1 MGKKVQTLCNVCDD
15 RYISAHYASC
25 FTGTSF
31 PPLMVGHPI
40 TLRHSLC
47 SRAIGRFYTTHDQTQ
62 PLPLEGSETPIYSKA
77 SVYQAASAT
86 LSAIAIPLLHI
97 LRYRPQHDSLALL
110 RCHPTVSRTPPRQ
123 RQEPA
128 VCTAKERSVFGL
140 CRAMTPWPS
149 FILPAGPP
157 LLKRRAAAWASEK
170 CFFQS
175 PRLPLCSWCPPPASL
190 GHRAPKS
197 TALPPALGL
206 TSGFLQPQP
215 ERYGRAVFVTERS
228 RRVHEGAL
236 RAEMIHC
243 S

>member
-1 MGKKVQTLCNVCDD
+1 MRLLYTAKRLSTRRPRL
-15 RYISAHYASC
+15 HYRPS
-25 FTGTSF
+25 
-31 PPLMVGHPI
+31 L
-40 TLRHSLC
+40 SLC
-47 SRAIGRFYTTHDQTQ
+47 STSCVIVLSMTAWRYCVA
-62 PLPLEGSETPIYSKA
+62 TP
-77 SVYQAASAT
+77 
-86 LSAIAIPLLHI
+86 
-97 LRYRPQHDSLALL
+97 RYRE
-110 RCHPTVSRTPPRQ
+110 PPPDK